1 MEAIVSRTSKLV
13 DNELISKASSG
24 LKLMGNYGRLS
35 VKLKALIACGENSI
49 TAVSKIFGVSRYTLN
64 EWINT
69 LKNGEVSDLEIKQG
83 RGRCA
88 IVPEMHYQT
97 IKSWLIRNPQLTT
110 DEVQDMISKNLS
122 IDIGRTATYNLI
134 KKLGLSYIT
143 PRPSHHKKDASTHEA
158 FKKTSGKGKK

>member
-1 MEAIVSRTSKLV
+1 MARSSKLV
-13 DNELISKASSG
+13 DNELISKALSG
-24 LKLMGNYGRLS
+24 LKLMGNYGKIS

-49 TAVSKIFGVSRYTLN
+49 TTVSKVFGVSRYTIN

-83 RGRCA
+83 RGRVA
-88 IVPEMHYQT
+88 IVSESHYPT
-97 IKSWLIRNPQLTT
+97 IKSWLARNPQLTT
-110 DEVQDMISKNLS
+110 DDVQEMIVKNLE

-143 PRPSHHKKDASTHEA
+143 PRPSHHKKDTSTHEP

>member
-1 MEAIVSRTSKLV
+1 MARSSKLV
-13 DNELISKASSG
+13 DNELISKASAG
-24 LKLMGNYGRLS
+24 LKSMGNYGKLS

-69 LKNGEVSDLEIKQG
+69 LKNGDISDLEIKQG
-83 RGRCA
+83 RGRGT
-88 IVPEMHYQT
+88 IVSESHYPT
-97 IKSWLIRNPQLTT
+97 IKSWLINNPQLTT
-110 DEVQDMISKNLS
+110 DEVQDMIGKNLG

-143 PRPSHHKKDASTHEA
+143 PRPSHHKKNTSMHEP